1 MLAALDEKVEKLK
14 EQYPDMQVQKQDYN
28 EGNDSPFIL
37 AFVTPLMKRVHS
49 MVRVDIY
56 RIYTSAFVFCNKSFT
71 SCLPIVCSKLNCNKF
86 DGINRQT
93 F

>member
-1 MLAALDEKVEKLK
+1 
-14 EQYPDMQVQKQDYN
+14 
-28 EGNDSPFIL
+28 
-37 AFVTPLMKRVHS
+37 